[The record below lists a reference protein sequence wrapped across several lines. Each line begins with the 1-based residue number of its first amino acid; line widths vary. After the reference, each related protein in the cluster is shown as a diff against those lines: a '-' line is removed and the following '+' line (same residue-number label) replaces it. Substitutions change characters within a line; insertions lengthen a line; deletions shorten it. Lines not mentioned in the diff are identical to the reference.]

1 MPALTPEELDHFEN
15 EGYVVVKDVIDPV
28 QTLDP
33 VIAEYATVLDRL
45 ADELYQRGDIASR
58 YEELD
63 FSARYIQICVET
75 GKVHSAYFD
84 FSLPFQNV
92 QPDSPF
98 WAGPAVFS
106 AFTDSDLL
114 DAVESLIG
122 PEIYSN
128 PVQHVRIKPPERHL
142 PKNQY
147 GNPVLGATQWHQ
159 DHGVVT
165 EEADDTKML
174 TVWFSL
180 QDTPFDK
187 GPLMVVPRSH
197 KNGLLPHCPNYMDNA
212 PQFAGAAQIPEK
224 LFAAAEAIPL
234 PITRG
239 DVIFV
244 HKQTVHGSYSN
255 TSNEVRWSFDLRY
268 NPTDQPTGRI
278 AFPGFIAR
286 SRRDPQS
293 ELRDPAEW
301 HRLWLET
308 RTKMAT
314 INQGGQTDIPF
325 RREQLAE
332 HPLCA

>member
-1 MPALTPEELDHFEN
+1 MPALTREELDHFEN

-28 QTLDP
+28 KTLDP

-45 ADELYQRGDIASR
+45 ADELYAKGEIASR
-58 YEELD
+58 YAELD
-63 FSARYIQICVET
+63 FGERYIQICIET
-75 GKVHSAYFD
+75 EKVHSQYFD

-92 QPDSPF
+92 QPDTPF
-98 WAGPAVFS
+98 WAGQAVFR
-106 AFTDSDLL
+106 AFTDPDLL
-114 DAVESLIG
+114 DAIESLIG

-147 GNPVLGATQWHQ
+147 GNPILGATQWHQ

-165 EEADDTKML
+165 EEADETRML

-180 QDTPFDK
+180 RDTPLEK
-187 GPLMVVPRSH
+187 GPLMVVPGSH
-197 KNGLLPHCPNYMDNA
+197 QGGLLPHCPNYMDNA

-224 LFAAAEAIPL
+224 LFASDKAIPL
-234 PITRG
+234 PVARG

-255 TSNEVRWSFDLRY
+255 TSDEVRFSFDLRY
-268 NPTDQPTGRI
+268 NPSDQPTGRI
-278 AFPGFIAR
+278 AFPGFVAR
-286 SRRDPQS
+286 SRANPAS

-308 RTKMAT
+308 RAQMAK
-314 INQGGQTDIPF
+314 INQGGQIDVPF
-325 RREQLAE
+325 RRPQMA